1 MAQKKLTF
9 DSSLVNTV
17 IGEETTI
24 EGILHSQRSIRI
36 EGTFEGEVNSQ
47 GEVFIGQK
55 SKVKANIYG
64 KNVIVAGE
72 VVGNIEAIKSL
83 HICNS
88 GKVYG
93 DISGDQL
100 TIDEGAIYKGK
111 VNMDVISSKNAYEGH
126 VKISKKT
133 TP

>member
-47 GEVFIGQK
+47 EIGR
-55 SKVKANIYG
+55 A
-64 KNVIVAGE
+64 
-72 VVGNIEAIKSL
+72 
-83 HICNS
+83 
-88 GKVYG
+88 
-93 DISGDQL
+93 
-100 TIDEGAIYKGK
+100 
-111 VNMDVISSKNAYEGH
+111 H
-126 VKISKKT
+126 V
-133 TP
+133 